1 MYPACNFVAFIA
13 FIFLWFLFVLH
24 FWVMNNEL
32 ACAHKLAGSQFNISH
47 EIQKPKQKLWRELE
61 TWTYVAQKKR
71 FEL

>member
-1 MYPACNFVAFIA
+1 
-13 FIFLWFLFVLH
+13 
-24 FWVMNNEL
+24 MNNEL